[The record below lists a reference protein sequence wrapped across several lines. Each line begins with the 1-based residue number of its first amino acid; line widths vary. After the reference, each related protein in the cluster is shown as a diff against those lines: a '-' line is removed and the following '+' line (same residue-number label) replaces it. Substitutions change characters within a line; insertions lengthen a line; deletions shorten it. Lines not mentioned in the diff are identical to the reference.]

1 MKYFSSLCCALKGT
15 LLVFFLPQRR
25 RVRRR
30 CALAGVGGYS
40 STPVS
45 EADPC
50 QGYGLG
56 PGG

>member
-25 RVRRR
+25 RVRR